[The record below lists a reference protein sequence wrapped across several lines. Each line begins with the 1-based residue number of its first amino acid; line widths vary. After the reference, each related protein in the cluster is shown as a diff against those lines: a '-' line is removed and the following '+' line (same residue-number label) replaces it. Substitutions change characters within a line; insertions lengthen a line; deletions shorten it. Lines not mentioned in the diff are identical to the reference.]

1 MESHPDVR
9 DCVVH
14 CVHCGIC
21 FLTHPRNAG
30 RRNLRCPFGCRR
42 HHRRELANHRSAA
55 YYGTAAG
62 KQKKERLNAARHRR
76 TGSAHRELVGDG
88 AANDLPPPNSTPEH
102 PLEEPS
108 MTAELPLEGVVLD
121 ESSVAKS
128 RMLPY
133 LRMVVGLIEGI
144 HLSLNE
150 LIDLLRQAL
159 RQRSIAPCRR
169 VDYVLAFL
177 HQHPP

>member
-1 MESHPDVR
+1 
-9 DCVVH
+9 
-14 CVHCGIC
+14 
-21 FLTHPRNAG
+21 
-30 RRNLRCPFGCRR
+30 
-42 HHRRELANHRSAA
+42 
-55 YYGTAAG
+55 
-62 KQKKERLNAARHRR
+62 
-76 TGSAHRELVGDG
+76 
-88 AANDLPPPNSTPEH
+88 
-102 PLEEPS
+102 

-150 LIDLLRQAL
+150 LIDLLCQAL